1 MFKVL
6 FKLIV
11 MQPQLLLT
19 HAQNYGSLLV
29 EGWQLAVASWK
40 ARLLLYC
47 LSAIS
52 LVLGLASAIGALMLW
67 AALPVLHPENS
78 WVLVALP
85 LVLVLTSALL
95 YRAAQR
101 CHLEALFDD
110 VQAQLALD
118 MLAIAQQPTR

>member
-6 FKLIV
+6 CKLIV

-19 HAQNYGSLLV
+19 HAQNYGYLLV
-29 EGWQLAVASWK
+29 EGWQQAVASWK
-40 ARLLLYC
+40 TRMLLYC

-52 LVLGLASAIGALMLW
+52 LLLGLAGGVGALMLW
-67 AALPVLHPENS
+67 AALPVLNPDNA

-85 LVLVLTSALL
+85 LTLLVASALL
-95 YRAAQR
+95 YKAAQR
-101 CHLEALFDD
+101 CQLASLFDD

-118 MLAIAQQPTR
+118 MLALDQAKSR

>member
-6 FKLIV
+6 VKLIV

-19 HAQNYGSLLV
+19 HVQNYGGLLM
-29 EGWQLAVASWK
+29 EGWQQAVASWK
-40 ARLLLYC
+40 ARLLMYC
-47 LSAIS
+47 LSAVS
-52 LVLGLASAIGALMLW
+52 LLLGVACAAGALMLW

-85 LVLVLTSALL
+85 LVFLLASVLL

-101 CHLEALFDD
+101 CRLHALFDD

-118 MLAIAQQPTR
+118 MLVIGQAKSR